1 MQREGRNRKAPVRP
15 MIRRIAPEPPRQVL
29 ALVDELGDA
38 PTYTPIEAE
47 AAPSEAA
54 SPISHVA
61 RRRASSAPAYE
72 VGVDELEIFDDSE
85 DWRPLVESSPS
96 SSPALPP
103 VPVQAPWQ
111 PTSLAPVA
119 FDPAPIP
126 VPLRTAPSRDA
137 RGDARDAPAVRNP
150 RPRRHRAI
158 ATYGA
163 LAMLFVGIGIGA
175 MLRTDGLGIAELA
188 GVVSHSAAAPP
199 PAPTPVEE
207 APPPVPVVAVS
218 SLPRA
223 SVGTVIGA
231 EGHRLWVDSHLA
243 DSFTAV
249 VACGHHTVKVGSAG
263 VERDVDVPCGEGIAV
278 QP

>member
-15 MIRRIAPEPPRQVL
+15 IIRLIPPEPPRQVL
-29 ALVDELGDA
+29 ALVDELGDEID
-38 PTYTPIEAE
+38 PPRIEAE
-47 AAPSEAA
+47 ASSEAV

-72 VGVDELEIFDDSE
+72 VGLDELEIFDDSE
-85 DWRPLVESSPS
+85 DWRPLLESA
-96 SSPALPP
+96 PASLPP
-103 VPVQAPWQ
+103 LPVAPAQTSWQ

-119 FDPAPIP
+119 LDPAPIAL
-126 VPLRTAPSRDA
+126 PLLPREVAISRPTA
-137 RGDARDAPAVRNP
+137 RNV
-150 RPRRHRAI
+150 RPRGHRAM

-175 MLRTDGLGIAELA
+175 MLRTDGLGIAELTGA
-188 GVVSHSAAAPP
+188 VSRSAAAPP
-199 PAPTPVEE
+199 PAITPVEE

-231 EGHRLWVDSHLA
+231 EGHRLWVDGHLA

-249 VACGHHTVKVGSAG
+249 VACGRHTVKVGSAG
-263 VERDVDVPCGEGIAV
+263 IDRDVDVPCGEGIAV